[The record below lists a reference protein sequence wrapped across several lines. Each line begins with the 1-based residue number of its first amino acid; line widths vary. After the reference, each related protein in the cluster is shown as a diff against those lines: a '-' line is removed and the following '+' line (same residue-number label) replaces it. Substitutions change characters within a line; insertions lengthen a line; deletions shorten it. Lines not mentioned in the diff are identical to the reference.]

1 MIDSDAIRLL
11 RDAQYSALD
20 EIVERGI
27 NIGRA
32 IQRGE
37 CYISKYP
44 SIFDAV
50 DAYYVSRRAAEV
62 AEREGS

>member
-1 MIDSDAIRLL
+1 MTDSEAIRLL
-11 RDAQYSALD
+11 RAAQYHALD

-37 CYISKYP
+37 TFISRYP

-62 AEREGS
+62 AEH